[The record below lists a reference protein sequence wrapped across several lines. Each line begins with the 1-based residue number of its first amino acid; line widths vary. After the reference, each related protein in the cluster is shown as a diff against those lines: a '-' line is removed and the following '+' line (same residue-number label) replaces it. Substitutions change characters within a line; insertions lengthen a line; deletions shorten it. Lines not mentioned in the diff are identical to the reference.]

1 MRTWRVGTFS
11 MGAALLLLGIYLLL
25 SQLMGFNIEHIMI
38 SWWPIILVI
47 LGLEILLF
55 LLFSRKEKPFLKYD
69 FISIFFVAVLGMS
82 GIGFALLSSSGVL
95 QSVSA
100 YMNSEENTYEI
111 ENVEQAIGE
120 NVKRVVVSTGGN
132 PISIE
137 GTDLNEVS
145 MFGTVHSTLA
155 NSEMSK
161 MDYVSMNEKGD
172 TLYINIKRMPEYSNG
187 PFNHYTSMDATL
199 LVPVNLQLEVEAEGS
214 SVTVKPRLL
223 KSDWTVDGSS
233 DLNVMLEEASDVSL
247 LADGVQELGGN
258 EQKWTITDR
267 EKADSYS
274 EPAFDASFKTGEGSH
289 TLQIV
294 NGYRVSLHTMK

>member
-11 MGAALLLLGIYLLL
+11 MGAALLLLGIYLLF

-69 FISIFFVAVLGMS
+69 FISIFFVGVLGMS

-100 YMNSEENTYEI
+100 YMNSEEHTYDI
-111 ENVEQAIGE
+111 KNMEQAIGE
-120 NVKRVVVSTGGN
+120 DVKRVVVSTGGN

-137 GTDLNEVS
+137 GTDINEVS

-172 TLYINIKRMPEYSNG
+172 TLYINIKRMPEYTNG
-187 PFNHYTSMDATL
+187 PFNHHTSMDATL
-199 LVPVNLQLEVEAEGS
+199 LVPVGLKLEVEADGS
-214 SVTVKPRLL
+214 SVKVKPRLL

-247 LADGVQELGGN
+247 LADGVQDLGGN
-258 EQKWTITDR
+258 EQVWTISNR

>member
-1 MRTWRVGTFS
+1 

-69 FISIFFVAVLGMS
+69 FISIFFVGVLGMS

-95 QSVSA
+95 QSVNA
-100 YMNSEENTYEI
+100 YMNSEEHTYDLQGMET
-111 ENVEQAIGE
+111 AIGE
-120 NVKRVVVSTGGN
+120 NIKRVVVDTGGN
-132 PISIE
+132 PISVE

-155 NSEMSK
+155 DAEMSK
-161 MDYVSMNEKGD
+161 KEYVSMIEKGD
-172 TLYINIKRMPEYSNG
+172 TLYINIKKMPEYTNG

-199 LVPVNLQLEVEAEGS
+199 LVPVGLQLEVDAKGS
-214 SVTVKPRLL
+214 AITVKPRSL

-233 DLNVMLEEASDVSL
+233 DLSVILEEASDVSL
-247 LADGVQELGGN
+247 LAEGVQELGGD
-258 EQKWTITDR
+258 EKDWTITDR
-267 EKADSYS
+267 EEADSYS

-289 TLQIV
+289 SLQIV
-294 NGYRVSLHTMK
+294 NGYRVSLHMMK